1 MKVEEW
7 LSTELGV
14 RIWEKKYRYKQ
25 ESFDSWILRVSGG
38 DRQIAQLLLEK
49 KFLFG
54 GRTLTNRGVDNG
66 STDYQGALI
75 KNFITTLD

>member
-38 DRQIAQLLLEK
+38 DVNNAQAVA
-49 KFLFG
+49 
-54 GRTLTNRGVDNG
+54 GV
-66 STDYQGALI
+66 SAKI
-75 KNFITTLD
+75 KINL